1 MKHTLSWLAVPLLL
15 CQAWAQDAA
24 EVSPAKQRLQ
34 DLQAEY
40 KQVIQTWQKQM
51 QEAQEASETAKPD
64 EKPKAAISMRPDFSE
79 LLKRHIAA
87 AKEFSGDDAVS
98 FLLPAMNMGE
108 KPAQTREVIDMLL
121 EHLDSDKLGPLGA
134 SLGYLDQMVDADYAK
149 EVMSKIEK
157 HGKNLPL
164 LGWIAFQRNEK
175 TLRAEPVKSDAYLA
189 AKATVGAAIAKA
201 GDKRLQSQFDELVV
215 EVEKFGIGMAAPEIT
230 GMDLDGV
237 AFKLSDYRGKVVF
250 LDFWG
255 DW

>member
-1 MKHTLSWLAVPLLL
+1 
-15 CQAWAQDAA
+15 
-24 EVSPAKQRLQ
+24 
-34 DLQAEY
+34 
-40 KQVIQTWQKQM
+40 
-51 QEAQEASETAKPD
+51 
-64 EKPKAAISMRPDFSE
+64 
-79 LLKRHIAA
+79 
-87 AKEFSGDDAVS
+87 

-108 KPAQTREVIDMLL
+108 KPAETREVIDMLL
-121 EHLDSDKLGPLGA
+121 AHLDSDKLGQLGA

-149 EVMSKIEK
+149 EVMGKIEK

-164 LGWIAFQRNEK
+164 LGWIAFHRGEK
-175 TLRAEPVKSDAYLA
+175 TLRSEPVKSEAYVTT
-189 AKATVGAAIAKA
+189 KATVAAAIAKA

-230 GMDLDGV
+230 GVDLDGV